1 MADPLA
7 PDNPLTKLFDAGA
20 GKIGTVVDQ
29 ARQRVR
35 ERAREA
41 ARRQT
46 GVLAPPARSGSS
58 GLPQVAALPVPE
70 QAKDGSVAIRLPNG
84 RRLKAVLSPGMAR
97 RSDVA
102 AIARASADNNRRA
115 FAALQAQGAA
125 IDSLKRTQE
134 QLAAQISQLEKRAD
148 DAVLALNDTFSQS
161 TRQLKRV
168 AAQGQ
173 KALARA
179 GTTAATAVRQLQQ
192 IQTLAATQQAQNLT
206 SVIGTAQATA
216 YGERGSVLAPNNLLL
231 TGNQLLWTLL
241 GPAST
246 ALGASADTVRLL
258 GLLAPLGSLLTGY
271 AAVGSR
277 VPENEEKPERFI
289 SGLAVFDMSKDEYT
303 ESLRSRISNDLW
315 EEFRKRNDV
324 PVTAN
329 SIDDIAPAQV
339 SAAVINGELN
349 IKIGLWFSGRIG
361 SLPKGRF
368 RIAWMIDTGASSG

>member
-7 PDNPLTKLFDAGA
+7 PDNPLTKVLDAGTA
-20 GKIGTVVDQ
+20 KIGTVVDQ

-46 GVLAPPARSGSS
+46 GVLAPPARSASP
-58 GLPQVAALPVPE
+58 GLPQVAALPMPE
-70 QAKDGSVAIRLPNG
+70 PARDSPVAIRLPNG
-84 RRLKAVLSPGMAR
+84 RRLKAVLNPGMAR
-97 RSDVA
+97 RSDVE

-134 QLAAQISQLEKRAD
+134 QLAAQISHLEKRAD

-179 GTTAATAVRQLQQ
+179 GTTATTAVRQLQQ

-206 SVIGTAQATA
+206 NVIGAAQATA

-231 TGNQLLWTLL
+231 TGNQLLWTFL

-246 ALGASADTVRLL
+246 AFGASAGTARLL

-277 VPENEEKPERFI
+277 VPEHEQERFI
-289 SGLAVFDMSKDEYT
+289 SGIAVFDLGQSRYT
-303 ESLRSRISNDLW
+303 ESLRSRIADDLFDK
-315 EEFRKRNDV
+315 FRERTDV
-324 PVTAN
+324 PVTVNA
-329 SIDDIAPAQV
+329 IDPISPHQV
-339 SAAVINGELN
+339 SARVSNGELH
-349 IKIGLWFSGRIG
+349 IFVDTFGL
-361 SLPKGRF
+361 KTRF
-368 RIAWMIDTGASSG
+368 PLVSYRIAWMVDTGASGG